1 MPKKKDSPGK
11 LMDERFDNLEKKIDR
26 FERKTE
32 ERFDQIDKRLN
43 KVEFEIVDMKVTQ
56 GQMLSTLK
64 EISEQQKI
72 MSTQVVNLVTTVEG
86 IRQEVTATG
95 NRVREHEEKFESL
108 KI

>member
-11 LMDERFDNLEKKIDR
+11 LIDDRFNTLEDKID
-26 FERKTE
+26 KLDIKV
-32 ERFDQIDKRLN
+32 DQIDKRLN
-43 KVEFEIVDMKVTQ
+43 RVEFEIIDIKVTQ

-86 IRQEVTATG
+86 IRQEVTAIG
-95 NRVREHEEKFESL
+95 ERVRQHEDKLESL
-108 KI
+108 T